1 MKTNP
6 AITRLAARAAAIV
19 SGFQPVQ
26 PAPERTKRT
35 GVVKAALKI
44 TDANGCHPL
53 ALAIQQPYA
62 ELILRRLKRVENRV
76 WTMPHVTGWVY
87 LHASPARSASK
98 YAQIVED
105 AFDQDPKNQAFMLDF
120 PSRKQAQTGGIV
132 GAMFIEKWITASDPE
147 ADDPFF
153 IGPYAAV
160 ITNVRRLPFHPMK
173 GRLGFF
179 DVSLPQF

>member
-1 MKTNP
+1 MKPNP

-53 ALAIQQPYA
+53 ALGIRQPYA
-62 ELILRRLKRVENRV
+62 ELILRRFKKLENRP
-76 WTMPHVTGWVY
+76 WIMPHATGWFY
-87 LHASPARSASK
+87 IHATPSKSSDAYAAGLVTALEEDTPA
-98 YAQIVED
+98 
-105 AFDQDPKNQAFMLDF
+105 QAFMMDF

-132 GAMFIEKWITASDPE
+132 GAMHIEKWITAADPE

-160 ITNVRRLPFHPMK
+160 ITNVRRLPLYPIK

-179 DVSLPQF
+179 DVNLPQF